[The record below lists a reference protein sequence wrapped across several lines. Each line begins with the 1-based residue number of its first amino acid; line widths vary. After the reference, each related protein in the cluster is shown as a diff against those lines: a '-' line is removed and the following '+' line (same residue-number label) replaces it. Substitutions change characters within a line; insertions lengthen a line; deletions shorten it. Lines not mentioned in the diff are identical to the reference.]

1 MDVDVMINRSA
12 GNFLGAKVSYT
23 KYKDFL
29 VFIIYKITCGKVEV
43 LCALTGN
50 DTLNT

>member
-1 MDVDVMINRSA
+1 MDGDMMIDRSA

-23 KYKDFL
+23 KYKDLL
-29 VFIIYKITCGKVEV
+29 VFIIYKITCGKVEL